1 MRASLPAFRKGKRRL
16 RQQYVSRPWR
26 PHFLAAMPTTIRHPA
41 RPANARAGRYL
52 PRIVAYVGTCPLAIT
67 RSWRPAWVRQSV
79 CPPPFRMNRFDRITG
94 ILLQLQAKRVVR
106 GQALADRFG
115 VSLRTIYRDLRTLEE
130 AGVPLYGEAGV
141 GFSLAEG
148 YSLPPVMFTRD
159 EATALLTG
167 EKLAARLTD
176 EQTATHSRAAMDKLR
191 AVLRR
196 PDRDYLDAL
205 APRLQ
210 VLRLRT
216 QSPASAA
223 EDTTHQRLLA
233 GMTAQR
239 VVRLRYRAGLADTS
253 TERDVEPIGCYLQ
266 QHWHLVAYCRLR
278 QDFRDF
284 RFDRIE
290 HLELREEIFTPR
302 PETLQS
308 YWSAQEA
315 RRQELAVA
323 LVRFQPEAV
332 RNIQDTK
339 HQYGWVREEL
349 LPDGTVEMAFLPGSL
364 RYLAAWLLPQAG
376 SFTAVAPPELRQQL
390 RELAQLTYDCFCEA
404 G

>member
-1 MRASLPAFRKGKRRL
+1 
-16 RQQYVSRPWR
+16 
-26 PHFLAAMPTTIRHPA
+26 
-41 RPANARAGRYL
+41 
-52 PRIVAYVGTCPLAIT
+52 
-67 RSWRPAWVRQSV
+67 
-79 CPPPFRMNRFDRITG
+79 MNRFDRIAG

-106 GQALADRFG
+106 GQALAERFG

-176 EQTATHSRAAMDKLR
+176 EQTAAHSLAAMDKLR

-196 PDRDYLDAL
+196 PDRDYLESL
-205 APRLQ
+205 APRIQ

-216 QSPASAA
+216 QPAAPAA
-223 EDTTHQRLLA
+223 ESRTHQQLLTAVATQRMVRLL
-233 GMTAQR
+233 
-239 VVRLRYRAGLADTS
+239 YRSGLADAS
-253 TERDVEPIGCYLQ
+253 TARDVEPIGCYLQ

-290 HLELREEIFTPR
+290 HLELREETFTPR

-315 RRQELAVA
+315 RRQDLEVA
-323 LVRFQPEAV
+323 RVRFQPEAV

-349 LPDGTVEMAFLPGSL
+349 MPDGMVEMSFLPGGL

-376 SFTAVAPPELRQQL
+376 AFTAVAPPELRQHL
-390 RELAQLTYDCFCEA
+390 RELAQLAHESFCGAE
-404 G
+404 